1 MTNEEHIEEILVE
14 ASSLNIRN
22 EVLDKFSELK
32 KSMVSPRGGTRVYI
46 DSASLYERAFQEVL
60 KEKHGES

>member
-22 EVLDKFSELK
+22 EVLDKVSELK
-32 KSMVSPRGGTRVYI
+32 KSMASVRGGFRAHI
-46 DSASLYERAFQEVL
+46 DSASLYEKAFQEVL
-60 KEKHGES
+60 KEKDGES